1 MEILHP
7 VISLLAFVDTDFVE
21 HDVDQLRQL
30 AEDLAAN
37 PDGWLLGPPQ
47 LVDDTNQED
56 GVRTVGLVHHL
67 YAAFDERG
75 ALLDEAVDH
84 QQLEEARALI
94 AGLQTVSAHT
104 GIDVGLELD
113 GDSVGWI
120 EQGDV
125 TEALRV
131 GFLEAWS
138 SRFS

>member
-7 VISLLAFVDTDFVE
+7 VMSLLAFVDTDFVE

-30 AEDLAAN
+30 AEDLAAD

-47 LVDDTNQED
+47 LVDDINQED

-84 QQLEEARALI
+84 QQLDEARALI
-94 AGLQTVSAHT
+94 TGIQAVSART

-120 EQGDV
+120 EQGDA